1 MLNDTRLLLT
11 NEVARILDVS
21 PDTVR
26 LWERVGRLPALK
38 TPGGV
43 RLFAQRD
50 VEQLALERSA
60 HRGESAAGRRR
71 L

>member
-1 MLNDTRLLLT
+1 MLNEPRLLLT
-11 NEVARILDVS
+11 NEVAHILNVS

-26 LWERVGRLPALK
+26 LWERLGRLPAVK

-60 HRGESAAGRRR
+60 HQSENAARRQP
-71 L
+71 